1 MPRQCHQ
8 ELLARDPRRTDDRHT
23 LPHLVHHFPRSR
35 LLSRPE
41 TQKARN
47 HRVVI
52 AGLVGPETSSRGYVN
67 CRARATVVAGR
78 PVVRDPSRVLSVVR
92 FTRWIMRSSYTA
104 VWFASSNVR
113 IHRSQFAARRSPR
126 LHPELR
132 GLGDAQEDRIARE
145 EQRLALE
152 GALGHMRVGG

>member
-1 MPRQCHQ
+1 MPRQRYQ

-52 AGLVGPETSSRGYVN
+52 AGLLGPETSSRGYVN
-67 CRARATVVAGR
+67 CRARTTVVAGR
-78 PVVRDPSRVLSVVR
+78 PVLRDPSRVLSPVR
-92 FTRWIMRSSYTA
+92 FTR
-104 VWFASSNVR
+104 
-113 IHRSQFAARRSPR
+113 
-126 LHPELR
+126 
-132 GLGDAQEDRIARE
+132 
-145 EQRLALE
+145 
-152 GALGHMRVGG
+152 